1 MFILENLHDINNIY
15 SKILRKVGNSNNLTF
30 EQIKLLF
37 AIPYDGILLSELAF
51 VLGIDNSTL
60 TRNLQKLE
68 KNNFLVISTTN
79 FDKRKKTLFLS
90 DKGQK
95 KIHHIENS
103 ILSIFKKLN
112 KHLSIDDIQEIQ
124 NSLEKLNWAFN
135 CFNNE

>member
-1 MFILENLHDINNIY
+1 MFILENLLDINNIY

-95 KIHHIENS
+95 KIHHIENFG
-103 ILSIFKKLN
+103 IFGHNRLSIQDLTDAGSQPMISN
-112 KHLSIDDIQEIQ
+112 K
-124 NSLEKLNWAFN
+124 N
-135 CFNNE
+135 

>member
-68 KNNFLVISTTN
+68 KNNFLS
-79 FDKRKKTLFLS
+79 
-90 DKGQK
+90 
-95 KIHHIENS
+95 
-103 ILSIFKKLN
+103 
-112 KHLSIDDIQEIQ
+112 
-124 NSLEKLNWAFN
+124 A
-135 CFNNE
+135 